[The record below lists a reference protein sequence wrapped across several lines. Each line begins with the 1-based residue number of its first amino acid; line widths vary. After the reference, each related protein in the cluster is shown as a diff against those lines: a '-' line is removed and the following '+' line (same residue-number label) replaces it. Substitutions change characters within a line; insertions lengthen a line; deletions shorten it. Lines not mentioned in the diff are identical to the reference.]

1 MMSEEKGPLM
11 ELLSSIDVPLILAVL
26 ALTLIGVASIYSAA
40 SGVNVSGLALAR
52 RQLVWGGLSLLISGI
67 VIKIGYRSIVKTSYI
82 LYGLLIFFL
91 LLVMIQGEVSKG
103 ALRWISLGPVR
114 IQPSEPGK
122 IMLSLFLAKYMAY
135 KEMTELL
142 DFGKVWLFGG
152 LSAFLILVQPDLGTS
167 LVYFTI
173 IFSALIVGGAR
184 KRHLMGLIGF
194 GIAILPFAWHGLKP
208 YQKQRILVFI
218 NPETD
223 PLGAGYNVIQSRI
236 AVGSGS
242 LWGKGFMN
250 GTQSK
255 LRFLPEPHT
264 DFIFSVFSEEWGF
277 LGALVVLGLFAFV
290 MWRMISIAV
299 KSKDRRGKVMIGALT
314 GWIWFQTVESVGMS
328 MGILPVT
335 GAPLPFLSYGGS
347 ALVSVFIAVGLVLSV
362 GLTDERE
369 RKQFER

>member
-1 MMSEEKGPLM
+1 MMSEERGSLVG
-11 ELLSSIDVPLILAVL
+11 LLRSIDIPLIIAVL
-26 ALTLIGVASIYSAA
+26 ALTSIGIMSIYSAA

-52 RQLVWGGLSLLISGI
+52 RQLVWGGLSLLISLLI
-67 VIKIGYRSIVKTSYI
+67 VKIGYRSIVKSSYI
-82 LYGLLIFFL
+82 LYGVLILFL
-91 LLVMIQGEVSKG
+91 LFVMVQGEVSKG
-103 ALRWISLGPVR
+103 ALRWLSVGPIR

-122 IMLSLFLAKYMAY
+122 ILLSLFLAKFMAY
-135 KEMTELL
+135 KEMTDLI
-142 DFGKVWLFGG
+142 DFAKVWALGG
-152 LSAFLILVQPDLGTS
+152 LSAFLILIQPDLGTS
-167 LVYFTI
+167 LVYFTV

-184 KRHLMGLIGF
+184 KRHLLGLIGI
-194 GIAILPFAWHGLKP
+194 GLAMLPFAWHGLKS
-208 YQKQRILVFI
+208 YQKQRLLVFI
-218 NPETD
+218 NPEAD

-255 LRFLPEPHT
+255 LKFLPEPHT

-277 LGALVVLGLFAFV
+277 LGCLLVLALFAFV
-290 MWRMISIAV
+290 MWRMISIAI
-299 KSKDRRGKVMIGALT
+299 KSKDRRGKVLVGALT

-347 ALVSVFIAVGLVLSV
+347 ALVSVFIAISLVISV
-362 GLTDERE
+362 GLTDEME
-369 RKQFER
+369 RNQYDI